1 MKKHVLEN
9 TPNEQL
15 IEILSEAAQTEE
27 YRQNLF
33 YKGVA
38 EFLFRM
44 NHLMD
49 RMEADLN
56 DIDKRLNK
64 LEGGIN
70 D

>member
-27 YRQNLF
+27 YSQNLF
-33 YKGVA
+33 SKGVA

-44 NHLMD
+44 NHLMN
-49 RMEADLN
+49 RLEEDLQ
-56 DIDKRLNK
+56 DIDVRLNK
-64 LEGGIN
+64 LEG
-70 D
+70 DTHD